1 MDVGLVCDACSAL
14 TPIGVPQCTRCGA
27 AVALDPRPR
36 PAASPAK
43 APTTGKPPGTLIPPA
58 PGPAGTSNG
67 EPVPCTKCGRQVGA
81 GQRFCP
87 HCGTRMPVP
96 VNFEVE
102 TRVGPRP
109 SAVHNAV
116 ATQPH
121 QAQAR
126 EPRESKPG
134 RSTLFFGGAMQ
145 AARAKL
151 TLIRGD
157 GDDGVSFTL
166 AGQDHLAGRGDCPI
180 SFPDDPFLS
189 PIHANFAYANN
200 QLVVRDQASLNGIY
214 VRISAPTELANGAMV
229 LVGEQVL
236 SVERAVL
243 PQDLP
248 DADGTYY
255 SASMLRP
262 AALEIRQNLRG
273 GQIGWVHRL
282 AGDAVTVGRENNDIN
297 FPDDPFIS
305 GRHAELKLTGGML
318 SVTDLGSRNGTFVR
332 VQGERVLKHGDYVF
346 LGQQLLRVEI
356 V

>member
-1 MDVGLVCDACSAL
+1 M
-14 TPIGVPQCTRCGA
+14 
-27 AVALDPRPR
+27 
-36 PAASPAK
+36 ASPAK

-58 PGPAGTSNG
+58 PAPAPAPGPAPGPASTSNG
-67 EPVPCTKCGRQVGA
+67 DPAACTKCGRQVGA
-81 GQRFCP
+81 AQRFCP

-96 VNFEVE
+96 INFEVE

-121 QAQAR
+121 QVQGR
-126 EPRESKPG
+126 EPRETKPG

-214 VRISAPTELANGAMV
+214 VRISAPTELSNGAMV

-236 SVERAVL
+236 SVERAIQ
-243 PQDLP
+243 PEDLP

-255 SASMLRP
+255 SASMMRP
-262 AALEIRQNLRG
+262 AGLEIRQNLRG
-273 GQIGWVHRL
+273 GQIGWVHRM
-282 AGDAVTVGRENNDIN
+282 AGDAATVGRENNDIN

-305 GRHAELKLTGGML
+305 GRHAELKLTGDML

-332 VQGERVLKHGDYVF
+332 VQGERVLRHGDYVF

>member
-27 AVALDPRPR
+27 AVALDPRPPR
-36 PAASPAK
+36 TKRQSHPSQAAQAVS
-43 APTTGKPPGTLIPPA
+43 T
-58 PGPAGTSNG
+58 
-67 EPVPCTKCGRQVGA
+67 EPNLCNKCGTMVTP

-87 HCGTRMPVP
+87 NCGNRIVIA

-102 TRVGPRP
+102 TRVGPR
-109 SAVHNAV
+109 SSGVHTAV
-116 ATQPH
+116 
-121 QAQAR
+121 R
-126 EPRESKPG
+126 EPKDTKPG

-166 AGQDHLAGRGDCPI
+166 AGHDHLAGRGDCPI

-189 PIHANFAYANN
+189 PTHANFVYSNN
-200 QLVVRDQASLNGIY
+200 QLVVRDQNSLNGVY
-214 VRISAPTELANGAMV
+214 VRISSTTELVRGSMV
-229 LVGEQVL
+229 LLGEQVL
-236 SVERAVL
+236 SIDPAAQ
-243 PQDLP
+243 PDDLP
-248 DADGTYY
+248 DAEGTYF
-255 SASMLRP
+255 SASMVRP

-273 GQIGWVHRL
+273 GEVGWVHRVE
-282 AGDAVTVGRENNDIN
+282 GDVVTLGRENNDIN

-305 GRHAELKLTGGML
+305 GRHAELRIAGGVL

-332 VQGERVLKHGDYVF
+332 VHDERVLKHGDYVF

>member
-1 MDVGLVCDACSAL
+1 MV
-14 TPIGVPQCTRCGA
+14 
-27 AVALDPRPR
+27 
-36 PAASPAK
+36 
-43 APTTGKPPGTLIPPA
+43 
-58 PGPAGTSNG
+58 TS
-67 EPVPCTKCGRQVGA
+67 

-87 HCGTRMPVP
+87 NCGNRIVIA

-102 TRVGPRP
+102 TRVGPR
-109 SAVHNAV
+109 SSGVHTAV
-116 ATQPH
+116 
-121 QAQAR
+121 R
-126 EPRESKPG
+126 EPKDTKPG

-166 AGQDHLAGRGDCPI
+166 AGHDHLAGRGDCPI

-189 PIHANFAYANN
+189 PIHANFVYSNN
-200 QLVVRDQASLNGIY
+200 QLVVRDQNSLNGVY
-214 VRISAPTELANGAMV
+214 VRISSTTELVRGSMV

-236 SVERAVL
+236 SIDPAAQ
-243 PQDLP
+243 PDDLP
-248 DADGTYY
+248 DAEGTYF
-255 SASMLRP
+255 SASMVRP

-273 GQIGWVHRL
+273 GEVGWVHRVE
-282 AGDAVTVGRENNDIN
+282 GDVVTLGRENNDIN

-305 GRHAELKLTGGML
+305 GRHAELRIAGGML

-332 VQGERVLKHGDYVF
+332 VHDERVLKHGDYVF

>member
-1 MDVGLVCDACSAL
+1 MPQVGR
-14 TPIGVPQCTRCGA
+14 T
-27 AVALDPRPR
+27 
-36 PAASPAK
+36 
-43 APTTGKPPGTLIPPA
+43 PTTGRPPGLLVPPGPPA
-58 PGPAGTSNG
+58 PPAA
-67 EPVPCTKCGRQVGA
+67 VPSDAVACVKCGRMVGD

-116 ATQPH
+116 STQPH
-121 QAQAR
+121 EVPPASGA
-126 EPRESKPG
+126 RESKPG

-200 QLVVRDQASLNGIY
+200 QLVVRDQASLNGVY
-214 VRISAPTELANGAMV
+214 VRISAPTEIANGAMV

-236 SVERAVL
+236 SVERARL
-243 PQDLP
+243 PDDLP
-248 DADGTYY
+248 DGDGTYY
-255 SASMLRP
+255 SASMLRA

-282 AGDAVTVGRENNDIN
+282 SSDAITIGRENNDIN

-305 GRHAELKLTGGML
+305 GRHAELKLTGDML

-332 VQGERVLKHGDYVF
+332 VLGERVLKHGDYVF

>member
-36 PAASPAK
+36 KATSPPQVMAD
-43 APTTGKPPGTLIPPA
+43 P
-58 PGPAGTSNG
+58 S
-67 EPVPCTKCGRQVGA
+67 PCGKCGTTVVA
-81 GQRFCP
+81 GQRFCAS
-87 HCGTRMPVP
+87 CGARIVVP
-96 VNFEVE
+96 VSFEVE

-109 SAVHNAV
+109 SGTHPV
-116 ATQPH
+116 
-121 QAQAR
+121 AR
-126 EPRESKPG
+126 EAQPITRDPRDRRDSNGRDGKDGKPG
-134 RSTLFFGGAMQ
+134 RSTLYFGGAMQ

-166 AGQDHLAGRGDCPI
+166 AGQDHYAGRGDCPI

-189 PIHANFAYANN
+189 PIHADFAYANS
-200 QLVVRDQASLNGIY
+200 QLVVRDQDSLNGVY
-214 VRISAPTELANGAMV
+214 VRISSPTELAPGAMV

-236 SVERAVL
+236 SIDPAVQ
-243 PQDLP
+243 PEDLP
-248 DADGTYY
+248 DAEGTYY
-255 SASMLRP
+255 SASMVRP
-262 AALEIRQNLRG
+262 ASLEIRQNLRG
-273 GQIGWVHRL
+273 GQLGWVYRVD
-282 AGDAVTVGRENNDIN
+282 GDVVTIGRENNDIN

-305 GRHAELKLTGGML
+305 GRHAELRIAGGVL
-318 SVTDLGSRNGTFVR
+318 SITDLGSRNGTFVR
-332 VQGERVLKHGDYVF
+332 VHDERVLKHGDYVF

>member
-27 AVALDPRPR
+27 AVALDPRPPR
-36 PAASPAK
+36 TKRQSNSAQVASA
-43 APTTGKPPGTLIPPA
+43 
-58 PGPAGTSNG
+58 
-67 EPVPCTKCGRQVGA
+67 EPNLCNKCGTMVTP

-87 HCGTRMPVP
+87 NCGNRIVIA

-102 TRVGPRP
+102 TRVGPR
-109 SAVHNAV
+109 SSGTHAAVRD
-116 ATQPH
+116 PKDG
-121 QAQAR
+121 
-126 EPRESKPG
+126 KPG

-166 AGQDHLAGRGDCPI
+166 AGHDHLAGRGDCPI

-189 PIHANFAYANN
+189 PIHANFVYSNN
-200 QLVVRDQASLNGIY
+200 ELVVRDQNSLNGVY
-214 VRISAPTELANGAMV
+214 VRISSTTELVRGSMV

-236 SVERAVL
+236 LIDPA
-243 PQDLP
+243 PQPDDLP
-248 DADGTYY
+248 DGEGTYF
-255 SASMLRP
+255 SASMIRP
-262 AALEIRQNLRG
+262 ATLEIRQNLRG
-273 GQIGWVHRL
+273 GEVGWVHRVE
-282 AGDAVTVGRENNDIN
+282 GDVITLGRENNDIN

-305 GRHAELKLTGGML
+305 GRHAELRIAGGVL

-332 VQGERVLKHGDYVF
+332 VHDERVLKHGDYVF

>member
-1 MDVGLVCDACSAL
+1 M
-14 TPIGVPQCTRCGA
+14 
-27 AVALDPRPR
+27 
-36 PAASPAK
+36 
-43 APTTGKPPGTLIPPA
+43 
-58 PGPAGTSNG
+58 
-67 EPVPCTKCGRQVGA
+67 VGA

-109 SAVHNAV
+109 SAMHAAV

-121 QAQAR
+121 AVPGR
-126 EPRESKPG
+126 EPREGKPG

-180 SFPDDPFLS
+180 AFPDDPFLS

-200 QLVVRDQASLNGIY
+200 QLVVRDESSLNGVY
-214 VRISAPTELANGAMV
+214 VRISTPTMLVNGAMV

-236 SVERAVL
+236 SVERAAQ
-243 PQDLP
+243 PEDLP

-262 AALEIRQNLRG
+262 AALEVRQNLRG
-273 GQIGWVHRL
+273 GQIGWVHRT
-282 AGDAVTVGRENNDIN
+282 AGDVVTIGRENNDIN

-305 GRHAELKLTGGML
+305 GRHAELKLSGDML

-332 VQGERVLKHGDYVF
+332 VHGERVLKHGDYVF

>member
-1 MDVGLVCDACSAL
+1 MV
-14 TPIGVPQCTRCGA
+14 TP
-27 AVALDPRPR
+27 
-36 PAASPAK
+36 
-43 APTTGKPPGTLIPPA
+43 
-58 PGPAGTSNG
+58 
-67 EPVPCTKCGRQVGA
+67 

-87 HCGTRMPVP
+87 SCGNRIVIA

-102 TRVGPRP
+102 TRVGPRS
-109 SAVHNAV
+109 SAVHTAV
-116 ATQPH
+116 GAGDGKDAKDT
-121 QAQAR
+121 
-126 EPRESKPG
+126 KPG

-145 AARAKL
+145 SARAKL

-166 AGQDHLAGRGDCPI
+166 AGHDHLAGRGDCPI

-189 PIHANFAYANN
+189 PIHANFVYSNN
-200 QLVVRDQASLNGIY
+200 QLVVRDQNSLNGVY
-214 VRISAPTELANGAMV
+214 VRISSTTELVRGSMV

-236 SVERAVL
+236 SIDPAA
-243 PQDLP
+243 QADDLP
-248 DADGTYY
+248 DAEGTYF
-255 SASMLRP
+255 SASMVRP

-273 GQIGWVHRL
+273 GQIGWVHRT
-282 AGDAVTVGRENNDIN
+282 AGAVVTIGRENNDIN

-305 GRHAELKLTGGML
+305 GRHAELRIAGGVL

-332 VQGERVLKHGDYVF
+332 VHDERVLKHGDYVF

>member
-27 AVALDPRPR
+27 SVALDPRPKQQ
-36 PAASPAK
+36 SQ
-43 APTTGKPPGTLIPPA
+43 PPPLDGTDP
-58 PGPAGTSNG
+58 N
-67 EPVPCTKCGRQVGA
+67 PCGKCGTMVMP

-87 HCGTRMPVP
+87 NCGNRIVVP
-96 VNFEVE
+96 LNFEIE

-109 SAVHNAV
+109 SV
-116 ATQPH
+116 TQPV
-121 QAQAR
+121 AAAR
-126 EPRESKPG
+126 DESRDTRNRKDFLERRDRKEPKSG
-134 RSTLFFGGAMQ
+134 RSTLFFGGAVQ

-157 GDDGVSFTL
+157 GDDCVSFTL
-166 AGQDHLAGRGDCPI
+166 AGQEHLAGRGDCPI

-189 PIHANFAYANN
+189 PIHANFVYANN
-200 QLVVRDQASLNGIY
+200 HLVVRDQRSLNGVY
-214 VRISAPTELANGAMV
+214 VRISSTTELLRGATV

-236 SVERAVL
+236 SVEPAAQPDDV
-243 PQDLP
+243 P
-248 DADGTYY
+248 DAEGTYY
-255 SASMLRP
+255 SASIVRP
-262 AALEIRQNLRG
+262 ATLEIRQNLRG
-273 GQIGWVHRL
+273 GQIGWVYRVERDL
-282 AGDAVTVGRENNDIN
+282 VTIGRENNDIN

-305 GRHAELKLTGGML
+305 GRHAELRIAGGVL

-332 VQGERVLKHGDYVF
+332 VHDERVLKHGDYVF